1 MAWRSWVVPP
11 VLSAWASQRS
21 GHLTRFDDSVH
32 NWAQAEG
39 KSSGY
44 DSGLILDQVVQATQ
58 KVIREEAVF
67 ERDGVI
73 FSSPEYRWPVLSGLL
88 GVAARERE
96 LRVLDFGGSLGSVF
110 WQHRK
115 FFSGIDITWGVVE
128 QPSFVAAGQA
138 LDQDFISFFDSI
150 DSCLQAFSPN
160 VILLSSVLQYLPEP
174 DHVITE
180 LLNTTANTVI
190 IDRTPLSESDN
201 NVACLQIVPAHIYS
215 GNYPAWV
222 FSRTWLTTQ
231 LEQFKKFEVAAWFDG
246 IEPTGRTSSGL
257 AFEWDGL
264 IAHRKNN
271 D

>member
-1 MAWRSWVVPP
+1 MTWRSWVVPP
-11 VLSAWASQRS
+11 AFSTWAHQRS
-21 GHLTRFDDSVH
+21 GRLARFDDSVQD
-32 NWAQAEG
+32 WSQAEAR
-39 KSSGY
+39 SSGY
-44 DSGLILDQVVQATQ
+44 DSGLILGRVVGATQ
-58 KVIREEAVF
+58 KVLSEEAIF
-67 ERDGVI
+67 ERDGVN

-88 GVAARERE
+88 GVAARENG

-115 FFSGIDITWGVVE
+115 FFTDINVTWSVVE
-128 QPSFVAAGQA
+128 QPSFVAAGQS
-138 LDQDFISFFDSI
+138 LDQDSVSFFDSI
-150 DSCLQAFSPN
+150 DSCIQNFSPN

-174 DHVITE
+174 DRVLAE
-180 LLNTTANTVI
+180 LLDTSANTLI
-190 IDRTPLSESDN
+190 IDRTPMSEAES

-231 LEQFKKFEVAAWFDG
+231 LEQFNQFEVAAWFDG
-246 IEPTGRTSSGL
+246 IEPICRTSSGL